1 MLAEV
6 GYLPVEE
13 LATLRKLGSRLQG
26 HPDSTLPRRRGLHRL
41 PRPGLSIAA
50 GLALG
55 AKLDAADGAACGRV
69 FALTGDG
76 ELQEGQNW
84 EAIMFA
90 ADRKLDNLVVIVDNN
105 NLQIDG
111 FVTDVCDV
119 SPVAAKFE
127 AFGLHAIAC
136 DGHDVASVRAALEA
150 AVAFEG
156 APVAI
161 VAKTVK
167 GKGVSF
173 MENLASWHGNAAA
186 EQAAAACA
194 DLMRPARSF
203 SPP

>member
-1 MLAEV
+1 M
-6 GYLPVEE
+6 
-13 LATLRKLGSRLQG
+13 
-26 HPDSTLPRRRGLHRL
+26 
-41 PRPGLSIAA
+41 
-50 GLALG
+50 
-55 AKLDAADGAACGRV
+55 

-90 ADRKLDNLVVIVDNN
+90 AHRKLDNLVVIVDNN

-127 AFGLHAIAC
+127 AFGWHAIAC

-173 MENLASWHGNAAA
+173 MENLASWHGNAPSA

-194 DLMRPARSF
+194 EIDAAREELLAAVKEA
-203 SPP
+203 